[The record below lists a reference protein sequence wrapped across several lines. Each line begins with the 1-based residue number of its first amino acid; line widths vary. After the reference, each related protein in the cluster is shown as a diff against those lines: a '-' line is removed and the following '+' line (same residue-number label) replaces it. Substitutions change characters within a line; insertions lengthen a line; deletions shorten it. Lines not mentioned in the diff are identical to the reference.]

1 MTISVSMGP
10 ELLLDFRA
18 WMISKG
24 WSNVTA
30 ATRVRTINE
39 AQRCLHAEG
48 RVLLRSTPDDLRR
61 FLSHTPGANTRN
73 RKLGDLKAFFRFLHE
88 TGRRTA
94 PPPTDDM
101 ERAKEGRH
109 LPKPL
114 KREEAA
120 ALLKAAEGLGY
131 RSHHVVVLGLFAGLR
146 RSEIAALRWDCFDH
160 SNETLTIRGKGSK
173 DRVVPLHPV
182 AERLFKEA
190 HASLDTPNGYVFWTP
205 WSARGHM
212 EGQTVEADVKKAAL
226 AAGLRGV
233 HPHRLRH
240 TFATEL
246 LRGGTDIRYV
256 QALLGHASLATT
268 QVYTAVV
275 VEDLKPS
282 VARLSFS

>member
-1 MTISVSMGP
+1 MTPVSMGP
-10 ELLLDFRA
+10 ELLADFRA
-18 WMISKG
+18 WMVEKG
-24 WSNVTA
+24 WSQETARIRIFTVT
-30 ATRVRTINE
+30 E
-39 AQRCLHAEG
+39 AHRRLHAEG
-48 RVLLRSTPDDLRR
+48 RVLLRSTPDDIRR
-61 FLSHTPGANTRN
+61 FLARCPAPATRN
-73 RKLGDLKAFFRFLHE
+73 RKLGDLKAFFRFLRE

-94 PPPTDDM
+94 APPTA
-101 ERAKEGRH
+101 ELHRAKEGHH

-120 ALLKAAEGLGY
+120 ALLEAAGEMGY
-131 RSHHVVVLGLFAGLR
+131 RAHHVIVAGLFAGLR

-160 SNETLTIRGKGSK
+160 ANETLTIRGKGSK

-182 AERLFKEA
+182 VERLFKEA
-190 HASLDTPNGYVFWTP
+190 HATLDTPNGYVFWTP
-205 WSARGHM
+205 WSTCGHISPN
-212 EGQTVEADVKKAAL
+212 TVELDVKRAAA
-226 AAGLRGV
+226 AAGLRDV

-282 VARLSFS
+282 VARLSF